1 MYQFMEDNGM
11 KKGVVLVIAIS
22 MLIPMAAIAVDV
34 EWSGSYELQGFRL
47 GEDIVDFAESD
58 GDTQGFYQSLI
69 IEPTFDLG
77 RDVKVHTGI
86 RLYGD
91 YWSGDHRK
99 PGGGGITEW
108 GEVEGSALAEKMDLD
123 YGYAEMPFLGGKLSV
138 GRQKANWGHGL
149 TTADDRRDRIAYQYD
164 LDKALGGPLSL
175 LALYDLRQDVD
186 INEVNTNGHLVSAA
200 AVGYHMQSKIL
211 WGLLGGYFLGDANKP
226 LTEDP
231 FLLDSI
237 ALVGPFM
244 EGPVGPIDLKFA
256 AHTLFPINNDRDT
269 FGDYNEDGLIGGY
282 AATYGPFASGESGGF
297 YNTFN
302 FAVMLRPILDLSE
315 ITDLMP
321 QQLVVEAQGLFVY
334 NGSLVDPGFD
344 SFSSMIG
351 NAGRNTVNPSN
362 VFDMGGFG
370 YEDDHQILA
379 SARVNY
385 EITPGLNA
393 ILAGGMYHFFEYKRN
408 VGVPNNEEVVRA
420 EITNYFADV
429 KLTYAI
435 TEEASLFA
443 NYGWLGDDTSMIADP
458 TAPGEG
464 DPKQQFS
471 AGVEVKF

>member
-1 MYQFMEDNGM
+1 M
-11 KKGVVLVIAIS
+11 KKGVVVLVIAIS
-22 MLIPMAAIAVDV
+22 MLVPMTVLAVDV
-34 EWSGSYELQGFRL
+34 DWSGSYELQGFRL
-47 GEDIVDFAESD
+47 GEDITEFEEADT
-58 GDTQGFYQSLI
+58 DTQGFYQSLV

-77 RDVKVHTGI
+77 RDVKVHAGI

-99 PGGGGITEW
+99 PGAGGITEW
-108 GEVEGSALAEKMDLD
+108 GEVEVDPATGSGALVERMDLD

-175 LALYDLRQDVD
+175 LAIYDLRQDIGTTD
-186 INEVNTNGHLVSAA
+186 TDSNGHLIAGA

-211 WGLLGGYFLGDANKP
+211 WGLLGGYFMGDATASP
-226 LTEDP
+226 A
-231 FLLDSI
+231 FLLDNV

-269 FGDYNEDGLIGGY
+269 LGDYNEDGLIGGVN
-282 AATYGPFASGESGGF
+282 TESGGF
-297 YNTFN
+297 WNTFN
-302 FAVMLRPILDLSE
+302 FAVMMRPSLDFSK

-321 QQLVVEAQGLFVY
+321 QQLVIEAQGVFVY
-334 NGSLVDPGFD
+334 NGSLVEPGFD

-351 NAGRNTVNPSN
+351 NAGRNTVNPTS
-362 VFDMGGFG
+362 VFDIGGLG

-385 EITPGLNA
+385 EIFPGLNA

-408 VGVPNNEEVVRA
+408 IGLPTNEQTVRA
-420 EITNYFADV
+420 EITNFFADV
-429 KLTYAI
+429 KLTYAV
-435 TEEASLFA
+435 TEQATLFA
-443 NYGWLGDDTSMIADP
+443 NYGWLGDDTSQMYDA
-458 TAPGEG
+458 TGAAAGEG

>member
-1 MYQFMEDNGM
+1 M
-11 KKGVVLVIAIS
+11 KKGVVLVLAIS
-22 MLIPMAAIAVDV
+22 ILLPMTALAVDV
-34 EWSGSYELQGFRL
+34 DWSGSYKLQGFRL
-47 GEDIVDFAESD
+47 GEDIIDFAESD

-99 PGGGGITEW
+99 PGGGGETEW
-108 GEVEGSALAEKMDLD
+108 GEGEGSALAEKMDLD

-211 WGLLGGYFLGDANKP
+211 WGLLGGYFMGDADKP
-226 LTEDP
+226 QSEDP
-231 FLLDSI
+231 FILDSI

-244 EGPVGPIDLKFA
+244 EGPVGPIDLKLA
-256 AHTLFPINNDRDT
+256 AHTLFPLNNDRDT
-269 FGDYNEDGLIGGY
+269 FGDYNDDGQIVGY
-282 AATYGPFASGESGGF
+282 QSDFPDLSLLPPSSFSGESGGLW
-297 YNTFN
+297 NTFN
-302 FAVMLRPILDLSE
+302 FAIMLRPSLDFSK

-334 NGSLVDPGFD
+334 NGSIVDPGFD

-351 NAGRNTVNPSN
+351 NAGRNTVNPTA
-362 VFDMGGFG
+362 VFNMGGAG
-370 YEDDHQILA
+370 YEDDHQFLA
-379 SARVNY
+379 SARVDY

-393 ILAGGMYHFFEYKRN
+393 ILAGGMYHFFEYERN
-408 VGVPNNEEVVRA
+408 ALGTEQVVRA

-443 NYGWLGDDTSMIADP
+443 NYGWLGDDTAKMGQPNVS
-458 TAPGEG
+458 EG

>member
-1 MYQFMEDNGM
+1 M
-11 KKGVVLVIAIS
+11 KKGLVVLVIAIA
-22 MLIPMAAIAVDV
+22 MLVPMTLMAADV

-47 GEDIVDFAESD
+47 GEDITEFEETDN
-58 GDTQGFYQSLI
+58 DTQGFYQSLI

-77 RDVKVHTGI
+77 RGVKVHAGI

-99 PGGGGITEW
+99 PGGGGATEW
-108 GEVEGSALAEKMDLD
+108 GEVDGTALAEKMDLD

-175 LALYDLRQDVD
+175 LAIYDLRQDVGTTD
-186 INEVNTNGHLVSAA
+186 TDSNGHLIAGA

-211 WGLLGGYFLGDANKP
+211 WGLLGGYFMGDANKP

-256 AHTLFPINNDRDT
+256 AHTLFPINNDLDT

-282 AATYGPFASGESGGF
+282 AATFGPFASGESGGLW
-297 YNTFN
+297 NTFN
-302 FAVMLRPILDLSE
+302 FAVMMRPSLDFTK

-321 QQLVVEAQGLFVY
+321 QKLVFEAQGVFVY
-334 NGSLVDPGFD
+334 NGSLVEPGFD

-351 NAGRNTVNPSN
+351 NAGRNTVNSTN
-362 VFDMGGFG
+362 VVNIGGSG
-370 YEDDHQILA
+370 YEDDNQILA
-379 SARVNY
+379 AARVNY
-385 EITPGLNA
+385 EIIPGLNA

-408 VGVPNNEEVVRA
+408 VGAPNNEQVVRA

-429 KLTYAI
+429 KLTYAV
-435 TEEASLFA
+435 TEQASLFA
-443 NYGWLGDDTSMIADP
+443 NYGWLGDDTSMMADA
-458 TAPGEG
+458 TSPGEG